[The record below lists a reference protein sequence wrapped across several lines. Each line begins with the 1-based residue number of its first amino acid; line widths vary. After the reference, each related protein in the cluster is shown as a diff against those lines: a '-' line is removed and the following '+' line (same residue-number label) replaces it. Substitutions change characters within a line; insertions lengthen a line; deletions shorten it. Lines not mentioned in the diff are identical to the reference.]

1 MLLSSKQ
8 KAQKGL
14 NYLEEAILE
23 VLKKVS
29 PKDMHPAEITRQLA
43 IDPLVTST
51 GAHYSAIVIKIL
63 EMLEEQ
69 DKVEAIIP
77 GTRNRRW
84 RST

>member
-8 KAQKGL
+8 KTRKGL

-29 PKDMHPAEITRQLA
+29 PRDISPAEITQQLD

-51 GAHYSAIVIKIL
+51 SARYSSINSYYDFGNARR
-63 EMLEEQ
+63 
-69 DKVEAIIP
+69 
-77 GTRNRRW
+77 TRQ
-84 RST
+84 S

>member
-8 KAQKGL
+8 KARKGL

-29 PKDMHPAEITRQLA
+29 PRDISPAEITQQLD

-51 GAHYSAIVIKIL
+51 SARYSSIADIY
-63 EMLEEQ
+63 Q
-69 DKVEAIIP
+69 SY
-77 GTRNRRW
+77 GY
-84 RST
+84 STNGVA

>member
-8 KAQKGL
+8 KTRKGL

-29 PKDMHPAEITRQLA
+29 PRDISPAEITQQLD

-51 GAHYSAIVIKIL
+51 SARYSSIVITIL

-69 DKVEAIIP
+69 DKVEVIIH
-77 GTRNRRW
+77 GKRNRRW